1 MLDLLSDILTRLSVR
16 GALYFRTSFT
26 PPWGVEVPAYENVA
40 RFHFAHQGNCMVQ
53 VADHVLRLSQGDL
66 VIIPHG
72 ASHRLTC
79 GAGPAEDALPLD
91 EVVQRAGFQ
100 GSGVLVYG
108 DGDPLLE
115 TQLICGHFS
124 FAKDARHLIFEKL
137 PEFIL
142 IRNYGQAAGAWL
154 EATLRVIGEEAG
166 GSRMGGDLI
175 ALKMSEAIFAQAIR
189 AYIEGEGADN
199 IGLAGFADPR
209 LSRALTAMH
218 QSPAERWS
226 VGDLASRAGMSRT
239 TFAEQFAAKTGM
251 PPLKYLTTWRM
262 QIARQALSE
271 QGLSV
276 AQTAEL
282 VGYSS
287 EAAFSRVFS
296 KSMGAPPST
305 MRRSKQGTKH

>member
-1 MLDLLSDILTRLSVR
+1 
-16 GALYFRTSFT
+16 
-26 PPWGVEVPAYENVA
+26 

-53 VADHVLRLSQGDL
+53 VSDDVLRLSQGDL

-72 ASHRLTC
+72 ASHKLTC
-79 GAGPAEDALPLD
+79 GARPADEALPLD
-91 EVVQRAGFQ
+91 DVVQRAEFQ
-100 GSGVLVYG
+100 GGGVLVYG

-124 FAKDARHLIFEKL
+124 FAPDARHLIFERL
-137 PEFIL
+137 PNFIL

-154 EATLRVIGEEAG
+154 EATLRVIGQEAG

-189 AYIEGEGADN
+189 AYIEGDGADE
-199 IGLAGFADPR
+199 IGLAGFADPKI
-209 LSRALTAMH
+209 SRALTAMH
-218 QSPAERWS
+218 QSPAEKWS
-226 VGDLASRAGMSRT
+226 VGELASTAGMSRT

-251 PPLKYLTTWRM
+251 SPLKYLTTWRM
-262 QIARQALSE
+262 QIARQALVE
-271 QGLSV
+271 QDLSV
-276 AQTAEL
+276 SRTAEL

-296 KSMGAPPST
+296 KLMGAPPSAV
-305 MRRSKQGTKH
+305 RKQR